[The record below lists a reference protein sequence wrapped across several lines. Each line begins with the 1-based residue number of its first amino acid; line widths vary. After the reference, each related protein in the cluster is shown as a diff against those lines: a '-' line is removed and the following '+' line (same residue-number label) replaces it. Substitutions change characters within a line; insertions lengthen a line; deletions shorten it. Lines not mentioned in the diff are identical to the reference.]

1 MINKEK
7 KIIAIILARKNSKR
21 IKNKNIMKIAG
32 IPLIE
37 HSINSALES
46 NFIDEVYVSSDSD
59 KIKKICSKKNV
70 NFIKRP
76 KYLAGDN
83 VHSEEVLENLILKIN
98 KIDKIDI
105 VVFIQPTSP
114 LRPVN
119 VFDNA
124 IKFFLKKRVDSLFSS
139 TIFKNHIWSKL
150 NKLKPINYNF
160 KNRKFD
166 QQKNN
171 QLNENGSFYIFKADK
186 FLKFR
191 NRLFGKI
198 INYEIDYQYS
208 FQVDEI
214 IDASI
219 IDYLF
224 LIEKK
229 L

>member
-1 MINKEK
+1 MVDKEK
-7 KIIAIILARKNSKR
+7 KIIAIILARKHSKR

-32 IPLIE
+32 IPMIE

-46 NFIDEVYVSSDSD
+46 NYINDIYVSSDSD

-70 NFIKRP
+70 NFVKRP

-83 VHSEEVLENLILKIN
+83 IHSEEVIRNVILKLNKKNEINLI
-98 KIDKIDI
+98 
-105 VVFIQPTSP
+105 VFIQPTSP
-114 LRPVN
+114 FRPKN
-119 VFDNA
+119 IFDNA
-124 IKFFLKKRVDSLFSS
+124 IKFFLKESADSLFSS

-150 NKLKPINYNF
+150 NKLKPLNYNF

-186 FLKFR
+186 FLKYK

-198 INYEIDYQYS
+198 INYDLDYKYS
-208 FQVDEI
+208 FQIDEN

-219 IDYLF
+219 INYLF
-224 LIEKK
+224 LNENK

>member
-1 MINKEK
+1 MTDIEK
-7 KIIAIILARKNSKR
+7 KIIAIILARKKSKR

-32 IPLIE
+32 IPMIE

-46 NFIDEVYVSSDSD
+46 NYINDIYVSSDSD
-59 KIKKICSKKNV
+59 KIKKICLKKNV

-83 VHSEEVLENLILKIN
+83 VHSEEVIENLILKLN
-98 KIDKIDI
+98 RKDKIKI

-114 LRPVN
+114 FRPKN
-119 VFDNA
+119 IFDNA
-124 IKFFLKKRVDSLFSS
+124 IKFFLQERADSLFSS
-139 TIFKNHIWSKL
+139 TIFKNHIWSKI

-160 KNRKFD
+160 KQRKFD

-186 FLKFR
+186 FLKFK

-198 INYEIDYQYS
+198 TNYNLDYKYS
-208 FQVDEI
+208 FQVDEN

-224 LIEKK
+224 LNKKK